1 MAGVSKPMPEW
12 RCSWLY
18 QGKNCWQKARL
29 SWIEPKRPGNSGRNF
44 RVRNWLS
51 E

>member
-1 MAGVSKPMPEW
+1 MPEW

-18 QGKNCWQKARL
+18 QRKKKRQNSRACSIESKRAGKA
-29 SWIEPKRPGNSGRNF
+29 GRYF
-44 RVRNWLS
+44 RVRNCAS